1 MGDNGSRACEG
12 EQKLKR
18 LYIGNLP
25 YRATE
30 ADLESWFQ
38 QQGVNAG
45 AVSVMRDRFSNESR
59 GFGFAEIEDQDLDH
73 ALEACSGK
81 PFMGRAL
88 VINEAR
94 PMEKGG
100 GGGRRTRSSGGDRE

>member
-1 MGDNGSRACEG
+1 
-12 EQKLKR
+12 LKR

-30 ADLESWFQ
+30 ADLTTWFQ
-38 QQGVNAG
+38 QQSVSTG

-59 GFGFAEIEDQDLDH
+59 GFGFAEVDDGEVERVV
-73 ALEACSGK
+73 EACNGK
-81 PFMGRAL
+81 QFMGRAL

-100 GGGRRTRSSGGDRE
+100 SPRRARSGGGDSEHRS

>member
-1 MGDNGSRACEG
+1 M
-12 EQKLKR
+12 KR

-30 ADLESWFQ
+30 ADLQTWFQ

-59 GFGFAEIEDQDLDH
+59 GFGFAEVDDQDLDH
-73 ALEACSGK
+73 AIEACSGK

-100 GGGRRTRSSGGDRE
+100 GGGGRRTRTGGSDRE

>member
-1 MGDNGSRACEG
+1 MHSDEGTSRCKG

-30 ADLESWFQ
+30 ADLTSWFQ
-38 QQGVNAG
+38 QQGVNTG

-59 GFGFAEIEDQDLDH
+59 GFGFAEVEDADLDH
-73 ALEACSGK
+73 AIEACSGK

-100 GGGRRTRSSGGDRE
+100 GSRARGSGGDRE

>member
-1 MGDNGSRACEG
+1 
-12 EQKLKR
+12 LKR

-30 ADLESWFQ
+30 ADLSAWFQ
-38 QQGVNAG
+38 DQGVPTG

-59 GFGFAEIEDQDLDH
+59 GFGFAEVEDADLDR
-73 ALEACSGK
+73 AIEASNGK

-100 GGGRRTRSSGGDRE
+100 GHRRTRSSGGDQHE

>member
-1 MGDNGSRACEG
+1 M
-12 EQKLKR
+12 KR

-30 ADLESWFQ
+30 SDLSAWFQ
-38 QQGVNAG
+38 QQGINASN
-45 AVSVMRDRFSNESR
+45 VSVMRDRFSNESR
-59 GFGFAEIEDQDLDH
+59 GFGFAEVEDSEIER
-73 ALEACSGK
+73 AVEACNGK
-81 PFMGRAL
+81 QFMGRAL

-100 GGGRRTRSSGGDRE
+100 GPRRARSGAGESGMNR

>member
-1 MGDNGSRACEG
+1 M
-12 EQKLKR
+12 KR

-30 ADLESWFQ
+30 ADLTAWFQ
-38 QQGVNAG
+38 QQGVTTG
-45 AVSVMRDRFSNESR
+45 TVSVMRDRFSNESR
-59 GFGFAEIEDQDLDH
+59 GFGFAEVQDSDIDH
-73 ALEACSGK
+73 AVEACNGK
-81 PFMGRAL
+81 QFMGRAL

-100 GGGRRTRSSGGDRE
+100 PRRSRSGSGSGDRDSAER

>member
-1 MGDNGSRACEG
+1 V
-12 EQKLKR
+12 KR

-30 ADLESWFQ
+30 ADLTSWFQ
-38 QQGVNAG
+38 QQGVNTG

-59 GFGFAEIEDQDLDH
+59 GFGFAEVDDAELER
-73 ALEACSGK
+73 AVEACNGK
-81 PFMGRAL
+81 QFMGRAL

-100 GGGRRTRSSGGDRE
+100 GHRRTRTSGGEQQE

>member
-1 MGDNGSRACEG
+1 
-12 EQKLKR
+12 LKR

-30 ADLESWFQ
+30 ADLTTWFQ
-38 QQGVNAG
+38 QQGVTTG
-45 AVSVMRDRFSNESR
+45 SVSVMRDRFSNESR
-59 GFGFAEIEDQDLDH
+59 GFGFAEVDDADLDH
-73 ALEACSGK
+73 AVEACNGK
-81 PFMGRAL
+81 SFMGRAL

-100 GGGRRTRSSGGDRE
+100 GHRRVRTSGGGEQGQ